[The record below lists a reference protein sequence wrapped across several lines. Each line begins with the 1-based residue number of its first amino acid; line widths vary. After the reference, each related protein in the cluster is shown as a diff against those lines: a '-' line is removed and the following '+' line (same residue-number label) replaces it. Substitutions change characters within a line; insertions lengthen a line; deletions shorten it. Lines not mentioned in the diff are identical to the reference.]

1 MSDALPSSRLFVS
14 NDDMPADVWEQNV
27 LGRTRL
33 ANHLVPFYVFVPVV
47 IGLAAYGLLVDHV
60 SSLRFVLAFL
70 VAIPLWTINE
80 YITHRF
86 LFHYEGQSELTRK
99 LVYTMHTG
107 HHEYPNDKRF
117 MLIGLNVSIPNA
129 IITGFIFWL
138 IVGDLWTGLLAG
150 WLCCYLFYDWLHFAT
165 HVYNFD
171 NRLFRLLKKHHMQHH
186 FKHNDKNFGVVSS
199 LWDWIVGTKWRQPPA
214 TGQGLPGDSLIV
226 GDEKPA

>member
-1 MSDALPSSRLFVS
+1 
-14 NDDMPADVWEQNV
+14 MPADIWEQNV

-47 IGLAAYGLLVDHV
+47 IGLSAYGLVVDQV
-60 SSLRFVLAFL
+60 PWLRFLLAFV

-80 YITHRF
+80 YVTHRF
-86 LFHYEGQSELTRK
+86 LFHLQAKSEFTRK

-138 IVGDLWTGLLAG
+138 IVGELWTGLLAG

-165 HVYNFD
+165 HAYNFES
-171 NRLFRLLKKHHMQHH
+171 RWFRRLKKHHLQHH
-186 FKHNDKNFGVVSS
+186 FKYNDRNYGVVTSF
-199 LWDWIVGTKWRQPPA
+199 WDWIVGTKLHKRDLNEQ
-214 TGQGLPGDSLIV
+214 SS
-226 GDEKPA
+226 